1 MYIPYQP
8 ILTAFNNLQSNQ
20 LDANQSNA
28 TIYTETLHAE
38 FGVSCGD
45 MSLSHFSAKKDTV
58 SFCQF

>member
-28 TIYTETLHAE
+28 AIYTETLHAE
-38 FGVSCGD
+38 FGVSWRD